1 MDLRVLRKG
10 GRSAES
16 QRKTTPW
23 PLRIKIDVDFD
34 GESIQTW
41 DQVGNI
47 HCTLRKSNIKY
58 LYKYVL
64 KYMFS
69 AIKFLMLQVFLTTAN
84 LHSADSY
91 SSIFPHQTIVR
102 SLRTPPAKIEMV
114 TS

>member
-23 PLRIKIDVDFD
+23 PPHNKIDANFD

-47 HCTLRKSNIKY
+47 DCTFNKSNIK
-58 LYKYVL
+58 KN
-64 KYMFS
+64 MC
-69 AIKFLMLQVFLTTAN
+69 
-84 LHSADSY
+84 
-91 SSIFPHQTIVR
+91 
-102 SLRTPPAKIEMV
+102 
-114 TS
+114 